1 MPRGPMVLSFLVL
14 SACLQPPPLPPAPL
28 PPRVPEGCLAG
39 QAGHWVLSGDPTW
52 TYEATDDGG
61 TLELVARRTLAPLDA
76 GFRPRRFRLDAGTE
90 PPRPPED
97 GGAAASASKS
107 DGILARIIA
116 ERTPEGFLGATR
128 APARD
133 AQGRD
138 CEASFRTE
146 ILECGD
152 AGLLLK
158 TEPSVELDERCQ
170 AIRHGTPPSF
180 VEHRLVR
187 VPSGHH

>member
-1 MPRGPMVLSFLVL
+1 MPRSPMVLFLVV

-28 PPRVPEGCLAG
+28 PPRVPQGCLGALAG
-39 QAGHWVLSGDPTW
+39 RWVLSGDATW
-52 TYEATDDGG
+52 TYDATDDGG
-61 TLELVARRTLAPLDA
+61 TLELVARRAAPSLDA

-97 GGAAASASKS
+97 GGATASASVG
-107 DGILARIIA
+107 DVILARIIA
-116 ERTPEGFLGATR
+116 ERTPEGFVGATR

-138 CEASFRTE
+138 CQASFRTE

-170 AIRHGTPPSF
+170 ANRHDAPPSF

-187 VPSGHH
+187 VPSSHP